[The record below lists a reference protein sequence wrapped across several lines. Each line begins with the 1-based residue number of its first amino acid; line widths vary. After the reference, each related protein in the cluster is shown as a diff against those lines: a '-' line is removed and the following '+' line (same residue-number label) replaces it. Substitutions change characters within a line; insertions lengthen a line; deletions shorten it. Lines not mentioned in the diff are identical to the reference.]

1 MTLPSTIGVGGG
13 MASLPV
19 FVQSQSHSDGGRV
32 AIRIY
37 TPLSRLDMAYA
48 VDIALK
54 LLGILSVYLSTYVSI
69 YQLLPL
75 GTSNPPVY
83 LVIDSRSNQQI
94 TGFVIII
101 VSKPASND

>member
-1 MTLPSTIGVGGG
+1 

-19 FVQSQSHSDGGRV
+19 FVQNQNHSDGGRV

-37 TPLSRLDMAYA
+37 TPLSRLDMTYA
-48 VDIALK
+48 VDMALK
-54 LLGILSVYLSTYVSI
+54 SLGIPSIYLSAYVSI

-83 LVIDSRSNQQI
+83 LVIDSRSNRQI
-94 TGFVIII
+94 TGSVIII
-101 VSKPASND
+101 VSKPASNN